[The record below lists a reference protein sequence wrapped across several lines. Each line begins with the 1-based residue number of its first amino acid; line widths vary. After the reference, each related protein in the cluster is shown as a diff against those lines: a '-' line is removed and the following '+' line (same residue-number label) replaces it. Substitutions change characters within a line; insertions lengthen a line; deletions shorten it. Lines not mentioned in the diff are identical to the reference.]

1 MIDEKE
7 LKQEK
12 DYLKAVLYI
21 LEKELAKSK
30 VVTDETGSEVQDDMR
45 YVWDATNRVS
55 DTEFEY
61 GMRRIQ
67 IKSIVAS
74 DAAQKHRNF
83 TKMLKSAYFARIDFE
98 TEGEVIPVYI
108 GIATLKRNQYFPSIT
123 AYRCILSGCNE

>member
-1 MIDEKE
+1 MEKE
-7 LKQEK
+7 LN
-12 DYLKAVLYI
+12 
-21 LEKELAKSK
+21 KSK
-30 VVTDETGSEVQDDMR
+30 SVTDENGDAVKEDMS

-83 TKMLKSAYFARIDFE
+83 TRMLKSAYFARIDFE
-98 TEGEVIPVYI
+98 TEGQVLPVYI
-108 GIATLKRNQYFPSIT
+108 GIAP
-123 AYRCILSGCNE
+123 